1 MAEVSAA
8 VIASGEDSGPGSIEE
23 DVGDAGIAMK
33 QDGDAAREGLD
44 GGDSVTL
51 DGGHDEEMGLVVE
64 LLEVP
69 IGDEA
74 VELDRVA
81 ETELRGKFGECGE
94 LRASAGEVDTPVC
107 PRAERGSGVLQL
119 GEGVEN
125 PVDALIGLDAAD
137 REQTKRAAGLD
148 GPDSEEAGG

>member
-1 MAEVSAA
+1 MCVVVASIEDA
-8 VIASGEDSGPGSIEE
+8 VDGGGERGGHCLRASGEDSGPGSIEE

-74 VELDRVA
+74 GELD
-81 ETELRGKFGECGE
+81 
-94 LRASAGEVDTPVC
+94 S
-107 PRAERGSGVLQL
+107 
-119 GEGVEN
+119 
-125 PVDALIGLDAAD
+125 
-137 REQTKRAAGLD
+137 
-148 GPDSEEAGG
+148 